1 MPRGTADPAA
11 PAAAPATAP
20 AATPATTPAAT
31 LAAALAAAFV
41 ATGGAAFAQE
51 LDPDADI
58 EGKLLSATISQRFE
72 VDDNY
77 DLDDPSPGTSY
88 FTDTRV
94 SLGFLNATDTQT
106 FRLGVDTGL
115 RALWQA
121 EEDFKFTV
129 ASPTTASVG
138 YVNEWASGIFD
149 AALTFRQRR
158 VDFIESIEDFV
169 TDEGA
174 LPDDLDQLE
183 GDSYELRYD
192 ADIGVAFATDS
203 PSSYALRFLA
213 TKIDYT
219 EDISS
224 QVPRTTLEGQA
235 DWTLALTP
243 VFSSIVSASYLTYD
257 ADNDA
262 DTSLRVSSLD
272 AGLIYEPSENLLVR
286 GGLGYADRKR
296 EDTDAAGVRETT
308 QSNNGPLVRGDFRYT
323 LENLIL
329 RGNALYTTA
338 APDPQFSGNLVGI
351 YELPRGQVRGRIFQ
365 NYTATNSGG
374 NQARVTGA
382 SLGLVRDLNSV
393 SRLGVD
399 FALAHQEDVD
409 TLTDTAREDI
419 DRLTATA
426 TYSYDLTEAVSADI
440 GYRFRS
446 RREDPADA
454 QSNSIFFQ
462 IGRTFETIP

>member
-1 MPRGTADPAA
+1 MLRGTASI
-11 PAAAPATAP
+11 AAA
-20 AATPATTPAAT
+20 
-31 LAAALAAAFV
+31 LAAALAAG
-41 ATGGAAFAQE
+41 GGAVLAQE
-51 LDPDADI
+51 LDPDADL
-58 EGKLLSATISQRFE
+58 EGKILSATISQRFE
-72 VDDNY
+72 VNDNY

-88 FTDTRV
+88 FTDTR
-94 SLGFLNATDTQT
+94 LGLGYLNATDTQT
-106 FRLGVDTGL
+106 FRLGLDTGL

-129 ASPTTASVG
+129 ASPTTANVA

-149 AALTFRQRR
+149 AALTFRERR
-158 VDFIESIEDFV
+158 VDYLDSLEDFV

-174 LPDDLDQLE
+174 LPDDLDQLQ

-219 EDISS
+219 EDTPS
-224 QVPRTTLEGQA
+224 QAPRTTLEGQA
-235 DWTLALTP
+235 DWTLQLTP
-243 VFSSIVSASYLTYD
+243 VFSSIVSADYLTYD
-257 ADNDA
+257 AENDA

-272 AGLIYEPSENLLVR
+272 AGVIYSPSETLVLR
-286 GGLGYADRKR
+286 GGVGYADRKR
-296 EDTDAAGVRETT
+296 EDTNAAGVRETT
-308 QSNNGPLVRGDFRYT
+308 QSNNGPLVRGEFRYT

-338 APDPQFSGNLVGI
+338 APDPQFSGNIVGT
-351 YELPRGQVRGRIFQ
+351 YRLPRGQVRGRIFQ
-365 NYTATNSGG
+365 NYTATKSGG

-382 SLGLVRDLNSV
+382 SLGLVRDLNTV
-393 SRLGVD
+393 SRLSVD
-399 FALAHQEDVD
+399 FAVAHQEDVD
-409 TLTDTAREDI
+409 TLGDTAREDI

-426 TYSYDLTEAVSADI
+426 TYSYDITEVVSADI

-446 RREDPADA
+446 RKQDPEDA
-454 QSNSIFFQ
+454 QSNAVFFQ